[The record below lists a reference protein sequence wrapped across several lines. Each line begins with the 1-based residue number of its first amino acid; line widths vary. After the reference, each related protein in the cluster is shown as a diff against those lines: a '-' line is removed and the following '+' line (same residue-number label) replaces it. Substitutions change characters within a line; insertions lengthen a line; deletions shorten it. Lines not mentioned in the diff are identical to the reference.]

1 MSSKIQIKRGTT
13 EAWASSSNDTTL
25 APGQLGVEYLTS
37 GYSRLKVGTDNSTH
51 SSTDWAE
58 LNYLTPSTQT
68 YQDNVISDVG
78 SGPVVSWS
86 GEVTQFGNASKTTQ
100 LIGASSVTL
109 RTLTTGNIVVSNNS
123 FFSSASDVSLG
134 QAATPWPRL
143 FLGIAASSDI
153 SQDANGLYFGTGRYP
168 SIQRYSQNLIFNP
181 SGGLSTGG
189 RLTLSTTA
197 LYPSV
202 DGKTDLGTSSYQFGS
217 IHIQDATGTSATS
230 GGNGIYFGSDTY
242 QTIYHNGTSLY
253 FNPSGG
259 SVSSGCLTL
268 NPLAFSP
275 TTNGGCDLGTS
286 ACGWDNLFMSDGSYI
301 QSGGK
306 YIAYDADTYL
316 YIGSSGPDVS
326 DFSWVQLTGTHGV
339 TLHATNAGISIT
351 FDASIAGH
359 QSFNPVGIEEYG
371 ILDLGQSAVDKRWGT
386 VYCQSVSESSDA
398 SLKSDIHYLDQ
409 PQVRVLSAAADFEQT
424 HLIGKDIVSLYATD
438 GDLAVSLDV
447 SVPSSESF
455 RPINN
460 VDLSLDL
467 GSASVANSRWG
478 VVYCQSV
485 SESSDAS
492 LKSDIHYLD
501 QPQVKM
507 LSAAADVQ
515 EEQSIT
521 VEDVLEFIS
530 ELKPATFVYKSKDIS
545 TVSDAEELNM
555 EAIHLGIIANDIEDS
570 KLFEYVASK
579 HETTTTLEDGTIKV
593 NKNLSIKPTSFTVAA
608 LTACKYLIN
617 QVKELKEM
625 LSNSNN

>member
-25 APGQLGVEYLTS
+25 APGQLGVEYLPL

-51 SSTDWAE
+51 SSTDWAD

-68 YQDNVISDVG
+68 YRDNMISPVG
-78 SGPVVSWS
+78 AGGSVVMWS
-86 GEVTQFGNASKTTQ
+86 EETIIRFGNPNKIAY
-100 LIGASSVTL
+100 LIGGGSVTL
-109 RTLTTGNIVVSNNS
+109 RTNTTGNIVAANNS

-134 QAATPWPRL
+134 QATTPWPRL
-143 FLGIAASSDI
+143 YLGNAASSDI

-197 LYPSV
+197 LYPS
-202 DGKTDLGTSSYQFGS
+202 
-217 IHIQDATGTSATS
+217 A
-230 GGNGIYFGSDTY
+230 
-242 QTIYHNGTSLY
+242 
-253 FNPSGG
+253 
-259 SVSSGCLTL
+259 
-268 NPLAFSP
+268 
-275 TTNGGCDLGTS
+275 NGGCDLGTAS
-286 ACGWDNLFMSDGSYI
+286 YGWDNLFMSDQSYI
-301 QSGGK
+301 MSGSK
-306 YIAYDADTYL
+306 YIAYDAGTDL
-316 YIGSSGPDVS
+316 YIGAHN
-326 DFSWVQLTGTHGV
+326 LTT
-339 TLHATNAGISIT
+339 
-351 FDASIAGH
+351 
-359 QSFNPVGIEEYG
+359 
-371 ILDLGQSAVDKRWGT
+371 
-386 VYCQSVSESSDA
+386 
-398 SLKSDIHYLDQ
+398 
-409 PQVRVLSAAADFEQT
+409 AADFVQT

-447 SVPSSESF
+447 SVPSFESF

-485 SESSDAS
+485 SESSDVS

-501 QPQVKM
+501 PPQVNL
-507 LSAAADVQ
+507 LSTADVQ
-515 EEQSIT
+515 EEQYIT

-530 ELKPATFVYKSKDIS
+530 ELKPATFVYKSKNIS
-545 TVSDAEELNM
+545 TVADAEELDM

-579 HETTTTLEDGTIKV
+579 HETTTTLEDGTTKV
-593 NKNLSIKPTSFTVAA
+593 DKNLSIKPASLAVAA

-625 LSNSNN
+625 LNNSNN

>member
-25 APGQLGVEYLTS
+25 APGQLGVEYLTL

-51 SSTDWAE
+51 SSTDWAD

-68 YQDNVISDVG
+68 YQDNMISNVG
-78 SGPVVSWS
+78 AGPVASWQ
-86 GEVTQFGNASKTTQ
+86 GDVIQFGNASKATQ

-109 RTLTTGNIVVSNNS
+109 RTNTTGNIVAANNS

-134 QAATPWPRL
+134 QATTPWPRL
-143 FLGIAASSDI
+143 YLGNAASSDI

-197 LYPSV
+197 LYPSAN
-202 DGKTDLGTSSYQFGS
+202 GKTDLGTSTYQFGS
-217 IHIQDATGTSATS
+217 IHIQDATDPSVTS
-230 GGNGIYFGSDTY
+230 GGNGIYFGSSSY
-242 QTIYHNGTSLY
+242 PTIYYYGTSLY
-253 FNPSGG
+253 FSPVGG
-259 SVSSGCLTL
+259 STSSGRLTL
-268 NPLAFSP
+268 NPLSFSP
-275 TTNGGCDLGTS
+275 TTNGGCDLGTAS
-286 ACGWDNLFMSDGSYI
+286 SGWDNLFMSDQSYI
-301 QSGGK
+301 RSGSK
-306 YIAYDADTYL
+306 YIAYDAGTDL
-316 YIGSSGPDVS
+316 YIGAHN
-326 DFSWVQLTGTHGV
+326 LT
-339 TLHATNAGISIT
+339 
-351 FDASIAGH
+351 
-359 QSFNPVGIEEYG
+359 
-371 ILDLGQSAVDKRWGT
+371 
-386 VYCQSVSESSDA
+386 
-398 SLKSDIHYLDQ
+398 
-409 PQVRVLSAAADFEQT
+409 AAADFGQT

-447 SVPSSESF
+447 SVPSFESF

-485 SESSDAS
+485 SESSDVS

-501 QPQVKM
+501 PPQVNL
-507 LSAAADVQ
+507 LSTADVQ
-515 EEQSIT
+515 EEQLIT

-530 ELKPATFVYKSKDIS
+530 ELKPATFVYKSKNIS
-545 TVSDAEELNM
+545 TVADAEELDM

-579 HETTTTLEDGTIKV
+579 HETTTTLEDGTTKV
-593 NKNLSIKPTSFTVAA
+593 DKNLSIKPASLAVAA

>member
-1 MSSKIQIKRGTT
+1 MSAKIQIKRGTT
-13 EAWASSSNDTTL
+13 AQWASSSNDTTL

-86 GEVTQFGNASKTTQ
+86 GEVTQFGNASKVTQ

-109 RTLTTGNIVVSNNS
+109 RTLTTGNIVASNNS
-123 FFSSASDVSLG
+123 FFSAASDVSLG
-134 QAATPWPRL
+134 QATTPWLRL
-143 FLGIAASSDI
+143 FLGNAASSDI

-197 LYPSV
+197 LYPSA

-217 IHIQDATGTSATS
+217 IHVQDATDTSATS
-230 GGNGIYFGSDTY
+230 GGNGIYFGSDNY

-275 TTNGGCDLGTS
+275 STNGGCDLGTS
-286 ACGWDNLFMSDGSYI
+286 TCGWDNLFMSEGSYI

-306 YIAYDADTYL
+306 YIASDAGTSL

-326 DFSWVQLTGTHGV
+326 DFLWAQLTGRHGV

-351 FDASIAGH
+351 FDASTAGH

-371 ILDLGQSAVDKRWGT
+371 ILDLGQSGVDK
-386 VYCQSVSESSDA
+386 
-398 SLKSDIHYLDQ
+398 
-409 PQVRVLSAAADFEQT
+409 
-424 HLIGKDIVSLYATD
+424 
-438 GDLAVSLDV
+438 
-447 SVPSSESF
+447 
-455 RPINN
+455 
-460 VDLSLDL
+460 
-467 GSASVANSRWG
+467 RWG
-478 VVYCQSV
+478 VVYCQAV
-485 SESSDAS
+485 SESSDVS

-507 LSAAADVQ
+507 LSSTADVQ

-593 NKNLSIKPTSFTVAA
+593 NKNLSIKPTSFAVAA